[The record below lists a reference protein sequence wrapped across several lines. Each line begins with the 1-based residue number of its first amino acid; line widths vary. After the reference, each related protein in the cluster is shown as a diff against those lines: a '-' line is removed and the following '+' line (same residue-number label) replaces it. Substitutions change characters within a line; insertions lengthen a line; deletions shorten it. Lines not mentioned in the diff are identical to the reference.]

1 MTLSIR
7 KIAKTYFE
15 KTWFNHL
22 IFWLFLLVFLLI
34 FDRADEPLGFVLLK
48 EFVNIGFFAP
58 LIYFNLYF
66 LVPSYLEKGKFVQY
80 FIFIAGLVLLFT
92 PIKVAVS
99 YLIHFQYPDQQNYLL
114 NNQYLISIQLVFVSI
129 ASMIF
134 ALISNIFKHQLEKKE
149 LQEKN
154 LTSELKFLK
163 SQIDPHFFF
172 NTLNSLYALTL
183 KKSDYAPATV
193 LKLSDIMRYMLYE
206 CNEKTVLLS
215 KEVQYIQ
222 NYIDLEKIRYGQDLT
237 ISLEIRGYLE
247 EKRIMPLVFSPFI
260 ENCFKHGVKNNIDG
274 GYISILLELN
284 ENQLYFQVENSKH
297 TSETSTETD
306 IGGIGLSNVKRRLK
320 LEYPKDHELRI
331 IENED
336 VYKIEL
342 HIKLNN
348 NGV

>member
-1 MTLSIR
+1 MKINLRSIV
-7 KIAKTYFE
+7 KTYFE

-22 IFWLFLLVFLLI
+22 IFWIFLLVFLLI
-34 FDRADEPLGFVLLK
+34 FDRAEEPIGFVFLK
-48 EFVNIGFFAP
+48 ELINIGFFAP
-58 LIYFNLYF
+58 LIYLNLYF
-66 LVPSYLEKGKFVQY
+66 LVPKYLEKGKFIQY
-80 FIFIAGLVLLFT
+80 FIFISALVLLLT
-92 PIKVAVS
+92 PIKGVVS
-99 YLIHFQYPDQQNYLL
+99 YLIHFPYPDQQSYLL
-114 NNQYLISIQLVFVSI
+114 NNQYLILIQLIFVSI

-149 LQEKN
+149 LQEKS

-183 KKSDYAPATV
+183 KKSDHAPTTV

-215 KEVQYIQ
+215 KEVKYIQ
-222 NYIDLEKIRYGQDLT
+222 NYIDLEKIRHGNDLT
-237 ISLEIRGYLE
+237 IHLEIKGELD

-274 GYISILLELN
+274 GYISILLSVE
-284 ENQLYFQVENSKH
+284 EDQLYFEVENSKH
-297 TSETSTETD
+297 GSDFVPKEAM
-306 IGGIGLSNVKRRLK
+306 GGIGLSNVKRRLK

-331 IENED
+331 IEND
-336 VYKIEL
+336 NIYKIEL
-342 HIKLNN
+342 NIKLNT
-348 NGV
+348 NGL